1 MRGPEHSRKSRDYRS
16 NFATCILPQHAR
28 NYLWQ
33 STGLWRQRVHCR
45 VGRPHAGFSVR
56 GVVRS
61 ADKGKHLTQLF
72 TSYGEKF
79 EIVVVPDIT
88 VEGAF
93 DEAVKGVDAIQ
104 HATSPFHFQADD
116 PAELLEPALKDTVG
130 ILESARKYGTSVKR
144 VVVTS
149 SCAAVLNIS
158 TTPQLLSELDWNDQA
173 VQEVEEKGRE
183 ASAGAKYRI
192 SKTLAERA
200 AWDFAKKH
208 KGEIGWDVS
217 VMNPRSWLGCVPNYL
232 PPCIAYSSRLTSHS
246 NQPVIHAV
254 SSPDALNT
262 SARMMYEAFT
272 KPGASAGGGCWIDV
286 RDLALAHV
294 RAQEKEE
301 AGGERIIITAGAFSW
316 QDWLD
321 AAPPSSKYL
330 KGTPGAGK
338 DAVHLLRYKNEKS
351 IRIHGLKYRSME
363 DTAAAAIKDYEERG
377 W

>member
-1 MRGPEHSRKSRDYRS
+1 MPAITSGKVLVSGANGYIAVWVVRTLLEH
-16 NFATCILPQHAR
+16 
-28 NYLWQ
+28 
-33 STGLWRQRVHCR
+33 
-45 VGRPHAGFSVR
+45 GFSVR
-56 GVVRS
+56 GAVRS

-72 TSYGEKF
+72 APYGEKF

-93 DEAVKGVDAIQ
+93 DEAVKGVDAIE
-104 HATSPFHFQADD
+104 HTASPFHFQADD
-116 PAELLEPALKDTVG
+116 PAELLEPAIKGTVG

-183 ASAGAKYRI
+183 ASAGAKYRT

-200 AWDFAKKH
+200 AWDFVKKH

-217 VMNPRSWLGCVPNYL
+217 VMNPPLVVG
-232 PPCIAYSSRLTSHS
+232 
-246 NQPVIHAV
+246 PVIHAV

-294 RAQEKEE
+294 RALEKEE

-351 IRIHGLKYRSME
+351 IRILGLEYRSME